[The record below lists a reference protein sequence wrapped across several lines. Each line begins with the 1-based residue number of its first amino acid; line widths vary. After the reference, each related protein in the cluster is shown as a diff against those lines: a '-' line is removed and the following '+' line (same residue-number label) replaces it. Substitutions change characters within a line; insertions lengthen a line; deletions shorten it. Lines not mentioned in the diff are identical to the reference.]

1 MFEETF
7 AKSRLYFEG
16 ILPGNLYSLNNQ
28 SSAKVVG
35 VKNNDED
42 AQSIDQTQ
50 LLDVTKKIIREWGS
64 LSNAV
69 VDATLLN
76 ALDHPGSYL
85 KVISPEAVYVDPYP
99 MLLICRSCH
108 VLDFRNP
115 KQSNEDKIRI
125 AHKKIKKV
133 NGVPRIKCSRPGC
146 NGHMVQMKYFS
157 VHRCGYM
164 GNLDIPW
171 SAVRIKNLGYNDKGS
186 AFTQNKFFDVDTGEQ
201 TDHAL
206 QGRCTQCT
214 SNFPGAEGNS
224 RRATSVTLRDKFYPK
239 NIQYLCLS
247 SDMGMLISGA
257 SNIIGPPGES
267 MTEIAKDI
275 SQGVISCLI
284 GISEPK
290 DFVQH
295 LRKILTQETDDSE
308 SVPEIIKELEK
319 KNSDREQMLALFL
332 GKDVSDDLVKSITKD
347 VDKTIKELNDKLT
360 LAQGLFSNVSNY
372 GFVDDQLIQNIG
384 ARRRSME
391 SALLSYDS
399 RNDRL
404 TIDEMINSELDPV
417 RKDRFVYDFSEIRSR
432 YGVLDIIHYKEIN
445 VVLASIGY
453 TREQSQP
460 NPDTGSEQV
469 PVVLVG
475 YEDRYNESLKGKR
488 ILYAMPAKTE
498 AIQIRLDPCRVLQ
511 WCVEEADWEMPGA
524 EVMSDKALALSHLLI
539 NSPAL
544 SMDPAEV
551 MSETKNRPLK
561 ESAPFHLLH
570 TISHCLLGSI
580 KTHTGYDEKSVM
592 EYLLPMDLSIV
603 LYVTSVQ
610 NYTAGG
616 LLTLFQHYSRD
627 WFEDASNYAFNCIFD
642 PICSDK
648 GGTCSGCV
656 QIVIGCETFN
666 HGLSRSYIHGGKLE
680 TGQTIQKGFWSI

>member
-1 MFEETF
+1 
-7 AKSRLYFEG
+7 
-16 ILPGNLYSLNNQ
+16 
-28 SSAKVVG
+28 
-35 VKNNDED
+35 
-42 AQSIDQTQ
+42 
-50 LLDVTKKIIREWGS
+50 EWAS
-64 LSNAV
+64 LSNAI

-76 ALDHPGSYL
+76 ALDHPSSYL

-108 VLDFRNP
+108 VLSYRRP
-115 KQSNEDKIRI
+115 RQSDEDKIKSAYKNIRTI
-125 AHKKIKKV
+125 
-133 NGVPRIKCSRPGC
+133 NGVPRIKCTRPGC

-171 SAVRIKNLGYNDKGS
+171 AASKIQNLGYNDKGS
-186 AFTQNKFFDVDTGEQ
+186 TFIQNKFFDVDTGEQ

-206 QGRCTQCT
+206 QGKCKQCT
-214 SNFPGAEGNS
+214 SSYSGADGNG
-224 RRATSVTLRDKFYPK
+224 RRASSVTLRDKFYPK

-247 SDMGMLISGA
+247 SDMGKLISGA
-257 SNIIGPPGES
+257 SNIIGPPGDS
-267 MTEIAKDI
+267 MTGTAKDI
-275 SQGVISCLI
+275 SQGVISVLI
-284 GISEPK
+284 GVSQPE
-290 DFVQH
+290 DFIQH
-295 LRKILTQETDDSE
+295 LKKILTKDLEGNE
-308 SVPEIIKELEK
+308 SVAEIIRTLEK
-319 KNSDREQMLALFL
+319 ERFHKEQMLELFA
-332 GKDVSDDLVKSITKD
+332 GKNLSEDMIKSVTKA
-347 VDKTIKELNDKLT
+347 VDKTIKDLEDKLA
-360 LAQGLFSNVSNY
+360 LAQGLFSNISKY

-391 SALLSYDS
+391 SALLLYDS

-404 TIDEMINSELDPV
+404 TIDEIINSELDLV
-417 RKDRFVYDFSEIRSR
+417 RKDQFVYDFSEIRSG

-453 TREQSQP
+453 TRELSQP
-460 NPDTGSEQV
+460 NSEAGSEQV
-469 PVVLVG
+469 PVVLMG

-498 AIQIRLDPCRVLQ
+498 AIQVRLDPCKVLQ
-511 WCVEEADWEMPGA
+511 WCVEQAGWDMPST

-544 SMDPAEV
+544 SLDPAEV
-551 MSETKNRPLK
+551 MIETKNRPLK

-570 TISHCLLGSI
+570 TISHCLLGTI
-580 KTHTGYDEKSVM
+580 KPHTGYDEKSVM

-616 LLTLFQHYSRD
+616 LLTLFQHYCLD

-648 GGTCSGCV
+648 GSTCSGCV

-666 HGLSRSYIHGGKLE
+666 HGLSRSYIHGGEFENGK
-680 TGQTIQKGFWSI
+680 TIKKGFWSN